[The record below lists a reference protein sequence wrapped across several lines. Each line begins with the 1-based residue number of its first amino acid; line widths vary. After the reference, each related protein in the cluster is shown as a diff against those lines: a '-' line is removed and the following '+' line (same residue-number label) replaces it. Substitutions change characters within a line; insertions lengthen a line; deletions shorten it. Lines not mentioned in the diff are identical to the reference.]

1 MKLVRKIFGTIL
13 FGFGVQ
19 ILCSPSEA
27 RNIPSLFSI
36 TGIICYFIVYKI

>member
-27 RNIPSLFSI
+27 RNTPSFSI
-36 TGIICYFIVYKI
+36 FYNWNYMLFYCL